1 MIGGGGGGRQE
12 REGASRTYRIEARQP
27 LLKLGQNETQI
38 EYISGRLHFS
48 QAGK

>member
-1 MIGGGGGGRQE
+1 MIWGREQRGGKVPVVGH
-12 REGASRTYRIEARQP
+12 IERQP